1 MYDITK
7 EELVEALINTNCN
20 TTPGIDGITKYDI
33 IQLTDD
39 EKNKAHLIELLNKEL
54 KIGIANSVKSSFIIP
69 IHKKK

>member
-1 MYDITK
+1 MILQK

-39 EKNKAHLIELLNKEL
+39 EKKIKPISLNYLTK
-54 KIGIANSVKSSFIIP
+54 N
-69 IHKKK
+69 